1 MDAEKYE
8 KYSNKRSELLKEY
21 KLKKLKNCGLVV
33 LVAVLA
39 LVLTVLLAVLIDNV
53 AVGLVIGMMIVI
65 FAVIMLRVRVVTV
78 NHILQ
83 SRLQYLEQEYE

>member
-21 KLKKLKNCGLVV
+21 KLKKLKSCGLVI
-33 LVAVLA
+33 LVAVFA
-39 LVLTVLLAVLIDNV
+39 LILTVLLAVLIDNV

-78 NHILQ
+78 NHTLQ